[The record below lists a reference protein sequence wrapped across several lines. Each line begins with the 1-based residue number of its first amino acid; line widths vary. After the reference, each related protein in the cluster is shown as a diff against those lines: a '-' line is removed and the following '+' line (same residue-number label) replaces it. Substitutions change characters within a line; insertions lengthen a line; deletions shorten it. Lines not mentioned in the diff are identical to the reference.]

1 MASGSGVGRVLTEG
15 FLVVSRLCGRAVAEF
30 NDADQSILTPSKCS
44 RIQNSI
50 IIRIHTIS
58 P

>member
-1 MASGSGVGRVLTEG
+1 MEG

-30 NDADQSILTPSKCS
+30 NDADQSIPTPSKCS